1 MIQSSFSLESD
12 VQIETPHEG
21 SGYDEDPEPEPESKE
36 SGNDYLDD
44 LYDSNSDEDEDGKVN
59 DASDGKIVVV
69 TEKSKDGNDYM
80 DLHGFGRS
88 DPDPPSVD
96 GLEDEPFAN
105 LKEGEKG
112 KDYQDFMLWK
122 H

>member
-1 MIQSSFSLESD
+1 M
-12 VQIETPHEG
+12 
-21 SGYDEDPEPEPESKE
+21 
-36 SGNDYLDD
+36 
-44 LYDSNSDEDEDGKVN
+44 
-59 DASDGKIVVV
+59 V
-69 TEKSKDGNDYM
+69 TEESQDGNDYM
-80 DLHGFGRS
+80 DQYGGFGMS

-112 KDYQDFMLWK
+112 NDYQDFMLWK

>member
-21 SGYDEDPEPEPESKE
+21 SGYEEDPEPEPESKE

-44 LYDSNSDEDEDGKVN
+44 LYNTSVEDEDGKVN

-69 TEKSKDGNDYM
+69 TEESQDGNDYM
-80 DLHGFGRS
+80 DQYGGFGMS

-112 KDYQDFMLWK
+112 NDYQDFMLWK

>member
-1 MIQSSFSLESD
+1 MS
-12 VQIETPHEG
+12 V
-21 SGYDEDPEPEPESKE
+21 
-36 SGNDYLDD
+36 
-44 LYDSNSDEDEDGKVN
+44 EDEDGKVN
-59 DASDGKIVVV
+59 DARDGKIVVV
-69 TEKSKDGNDYM
+69 TEESQDGNDYM
-80 DLHGFGRS
+80 DQYGGFGMS

-112 KDYQDFMLWK
+112 NDYQDFMLWK